1 MLGLSHNQITMLLKY
16 ACSNYEKRIPAKH
29 ETPINTESMLAH
41 RLRRWPNT
49 DSTPGELPVPAGMCQ
64 KEKERK
70 VFHAWRHRGQR
81 QTVTHVQ
88 ELSIS

>member
-1 MLGLSHNQITMLLKY
+1 MRAAIMKNAFQQNT
-16 ACSNYEKRIPAKH
+16 RRPA
-29 ETPINTESMLAH
+29 NGESMLAH

-88 ELSIS
+88 ELSISFTM

>member
-29 ETPINTESMLAH
+29 ETPTKRRINAG
-41 RLRRWPNT
+41 NT